1 MSKAGDKSVAA
12 GSVRK
17 LEGGRIE
24 DLIKEVTAL
33 FASMQT
39 FRRELAAIRH
49 PKQRED
55 RFETISDQLD
65 AIVGTTEEAT
75 NTIMDTVEK
84 VSDMISER
92 RGDLD
97 GAGLGDWADQINT
110 HFLAVFEACSF
121 QDITGQRI
129 TRVVKSMQFVEER
142 VNAMIDLWGR
152 DDIEA
157 LGIELPTETRTGDE
171 ALLNGPQLPGEEISQ
186 EEIDKLFA

>member
-1 MSKAGDKSVAA
+1 MQGIMGMDVSTIPDEKLRSEILNLFQYIQRMREEIAHMNAA
-12 GSVRK
+12 DDDR
-17 LEGGRIE
+17 
-24 DLIKEVTAL
+24 T
-33 FASMQT
+33 
-39 FRRELAAIRH
+39 
-49 PKQRED
+49 
-55 RFETISDQLD
+55 RFETVAEHLD
-65 AIVGTTEEAT
+65 AVVKSTEDAT
-75 NTIMDTVEK
+75 NGILEQLEGIDELVDQIRLSGAVGRVPLLCTK
-84 VSDMISER
+84 ISEK
-92 RGDLD
+92 
-97 GAGLGDWADQINT
+97 T
-110 HFLAVFEACSF
+110 MLAVEACTF